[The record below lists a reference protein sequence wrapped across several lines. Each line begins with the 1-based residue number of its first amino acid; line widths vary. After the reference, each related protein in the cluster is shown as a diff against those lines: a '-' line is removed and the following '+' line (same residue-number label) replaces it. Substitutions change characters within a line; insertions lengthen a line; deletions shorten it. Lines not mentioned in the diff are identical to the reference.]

1 MDKRTLLALALMA
14 IVLVV
19 TPMFFKQPR
28 PPAPVVDTT
37 AAATATSPVTTATAN
52 GTAPV
57 APTPTPSLTTP
68 APVDTGRIVKQ
79 PPTMTTFATPK
90 AEFVLTNPGAA
101 PTSVKVSAFRDLSP
115 KTPKGTPV

>member
-28 PPAPVVDTT
+28 PPAPVADTT
-37 AAATATSPVTTATAN
+37 AAATATSPVLTTAN

-57 APTPTPSLTTP
+57 VPTPTPSLATP
-68 APVDTGRIVKQ
+68 APADTGRIAKQ
-79 PPTMTTFATPK
+79 PPTMTTLATPK

-101 PTSVKVSAFRDLSP
+101 PTSVKVSA
-115 KTPKGTPV
+115 